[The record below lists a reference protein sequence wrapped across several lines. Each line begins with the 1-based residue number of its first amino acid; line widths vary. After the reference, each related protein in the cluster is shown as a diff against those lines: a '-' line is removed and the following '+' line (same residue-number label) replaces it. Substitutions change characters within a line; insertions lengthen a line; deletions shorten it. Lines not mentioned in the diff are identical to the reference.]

1 MRLWTIHPCY
11 LDSKGLVAAWREG
24 LLAQKVLEGKTKGY
38 KHHPQLIR
46 FLKTQ
51 NPLAHIGCYLFDLVI
66 EANKRRY
73 RFDESKIKMP
83 CKQGKSSI
91 GVNSEQIEYEFSLLK
106 TKIKERDSVKY
117 EEICTES
124 IIKLNRAFTK
134 RKGSIEEWERPIPEV
149 VKQMNA

>member
-24 LLAQKVLEGKTKGY
+24 LLAQKVFEGETKGY

-46 FLKTQ
+46 FLNTQ
-51 NPLAHIGCYLFDLVI
+51 NPLVHIGCYLSDLVI
-66 EANKRRY
+66 EANKRGY

-83 CKQGKSSI
+83 CNQRKNSI
-91 GVNSEQIEYEFSLLK
+91 KVNSEQIEYEFSLLK
-106 TKIKERDSVKY
+106 TKLKQRDNSKY

-124 IIKLNRAFTK
+124 KIKLNRAFVK
-134 RKGSIEEWERPIPEV
+134 RKGSIEEWERTIPEV
-149 VKQMNA
+149 VKQMKT